1 MKLVFAVVHSD
12 DSRAV
17 MAEMTKEGFYFT
29 KLSSSGGLLKS
40 GNVTLMAGVE
50 DDKVDS
56 LIDLLRQFSSQRK
69 QMIQPSPIY
78 GNEMF
83 VSEPVEIT
91 VGGATVFVLDIDR
104 FVKL

>member
-12 DSRAV
+12 DSRPV
-17 MAEMTKEGFYFT
+17 TAEMTRAGFYFT
-29 KLSSSGGLLKS
+29 KLSSSGGLLRS

-50 DDKVDS
+50 DDKVDD
-56 LIDLLRQFSSQRK
+56 LIDLLKRFSSQRK

-83 VSEPVEIT
+83 LSEPVEIT
-91 VGGATVFVLDIDR
+91 VGGATVFVIDIEK